1 MTSDQGTANTRAI
14 RPAATIGAGGTGLA
28 RTPASLRQLRDRF
41 AIGDLVMLTAILVL
55 TGYSFL
61 SGAPGLLSYGLL
73 LTGLAGVALLARVL
87 IEDRREMRLSEKAAE
102 RNREEIESLADRMW
116 ELRES
121 EERFRG
127 LIDAL
132 GDLVVHRDHD
142 GRIVYTNRVFAEMF
156 DRHPRDLTGRTLEE
170 LGVEVGVVPDAA
182 FADGE
187 HLTSADVAIQTAAGV
202 RWFSWIE
209 LSVRDEATGTV
220 SHRTIARD
228 ITGRKRAEAAL
239 IAARDRSLT
248 AIS

>member
-1 MTSDQGTANTRAI
+1 MQKLIPFWGEKKKCRRKGFGDTFPRLDQNVGR
-14 RPAATIGAGGTGLA
+14 
-28 RTPASLRQLRDRF
+28 
-41 AIGDLVMLTAILVL
+41 LVA
-55 TGYSFL
+55 
-61 SGAPGLLSYGLL
+61 
-73 LTGLAGVALLARVL
+73 
-87 IEDRREMRLSEKAAE
+87 
-102 RNREEIESLADRMW
+102 
-116 ELRES
+116 
-121 EERFRG
+121 
-127 LIDAL
+127 
-132 GDLVVHRDHD
+132 
-142 GRIVYTNRVFAEMF
+142 
-156 DRHPRDLTGRTLEE
+156 TLEE